1 MFSYTRREESIL
13 IAHQYRNSNPEL
25 YYWLDEEDQ
34 LERPDPVKNLG
45 LALEAMLSARGAR
58 SGPSSMKVHIQVL
71 TPEVKSQPPVQVDVV
86 ELQKRYLERVG
97 SLVKELRV
105 ERCFDWSNGA

>member
-1 MFSYTRREESIL
+1 ME
-13 IAHQYRNSNPEL
+13 
-25 YYWLDEEDQ
+25 
-34 LERPDPVKNLG
+34 
-45 LALEAMLSARGAR
+45 
-58 SGPSSMKVHIQVL
+58 VHIQVL
-71 TPEVKSQPPVQVDVV
+71 TAEVKSQPPVQVDVV